1 MAVTTYT
8 GSPNPSLNSKKY
20 AWLAVPNGNTGTP
33 LLPEHAADY
42 QDRTV
47 QITGTFGTGGSVSI
61 QGSNDGGTTWAT
73 LTDPLGNALT
83 FTAAGMK
90 QITELPEQ
98 IRPSVTAGDG
108 TTSLNIYLFM
118 RGDFR

>member
-1 MAVTTYT
+1 MATTT
-8 GSPNPSLNSKKY
+8 GSLVTDPDLHTLRY
-20 AWLAVPNGNTGTP
+20 RWLAVPNGNQGNAIK
-33 LLPEHAADY
+33 LGHY

-47 QITGTFGTGGSVSI
+47 QITGTFGAGGSITI
-61 QGSNDGGTTWAT
+61 QGSNDGGSTWAT

-90 QITELPEQ
+90 AITELPYE

-108 TTSLNIYLFM
+108 STAINVYLHM
-118 RGDFR
+118 RGANR